1 MKTELEKAII
11 QMGQILQEP
20 NESIDNFDD
29 DTLINLSNV
38 LLLEVENRYGR
49 SVQWNINST
58 KIKF

>member
-29 DTLINLSNV
+29 DILINLSNV

-49 SVQWNINST
+49 SVQ
-58 KIKF
+58 